1 MKRFL
6 YFSAPWCGPCRQL
19 GPTMDQVARNYP
31 VIKINVDEDSFQV
44 QQFKIKNVPTVLL
57 VDDDGNVLSSKI
69 GAHSAQIYIDMYN
82 QN

>member
-1 MKRFL
+1 MKRLL

-19 GPTMDQVARNYP
+19 GPIMDKVALNYP
-31 VIKINVDEDSFQV
+31 VMKINVDENPFPV
-44 QQFKIKNVPTVLL
+44 QQYKIKNIPTVLL
-57 VDDDGNVLSSKI
+57 VDDDGNVLNSKI

>member
-19 GPTMDQVARNYP
+19 GPTMDQVALNYP
-31 VIKINVDEDSFQV
+31 VRKINIDENPLLA
-44 QQFKIKNVPTVLL
+44 QQYKIKNIPTVL
-57 VDDDGNVLSSKI
+57 VIDDDGDVLNSKT
-69 GAHSAQIYIDMYN
+69 GAHPAQTYIDMYH

>member
-1 MKRFL
+1 MKRLL

-44 QQFKIKNVPTVLL
+44 QQFKIKNIPTVLL

>member
-1 MKRFL
+1 MKRLL

-57 VDDDGNVLSSKI
+57 VDDNGNVLNSKV
-69 GAHSAQIYIDMYN
+69 GAHPAQTYIDMYN

>member
-1 MKRFL
+1 MKRLL

-57 VDDDGNVLSSKI
+57 IDDDGNVLSSKV
-69 GAHSAQIYIDMYN
+69 GAHSTQTYIDMYN

>member
-19 GPTMDQVARNYP
+19 GPTMDQVALNYP
-31 VIKINVDEDSFQV
+31 VRKINIDENPLLA
-44 QQFKIKNVPTVLL
+44 QQYKIKNIPTVL
-57 VDDDGNVLSSKI
+57 VIDDDGDVLSSKT
-69 GAHSAQIYIDMYN
+69 GAYSAQTYIDMYH